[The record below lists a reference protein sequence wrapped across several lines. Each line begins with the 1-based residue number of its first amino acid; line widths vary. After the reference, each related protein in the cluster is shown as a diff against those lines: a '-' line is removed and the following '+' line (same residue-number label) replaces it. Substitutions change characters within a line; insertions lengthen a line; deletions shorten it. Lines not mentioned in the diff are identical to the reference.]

1 MSSDIF
7 FVSFRRLLCCLLLVA
22 CVCLYLFLFFFKL
35 SGDHRDLHVLTHSFP
50 TRRSSDLVRS
60 HDHFNTTIYS
70 YSDRYRGVYNDR
82 MVLFM
87 NADDRA
93 ERGLAP
99 KARVA
104 VETISGDG
112 VSRRVEGL
120 TVIDYPMPRGSLAGY
135 FPELNPLLPLDHYD
149 PTSGT
154 PAAKAIPV
162 LVTAV

>member
-1 MSSDIF
+1 ML
-7 FVSFRRLLCCLLLVA
+7 RLA
-22 CVCLYLFLFFFKL
+22 
-35 SGDHRDLHVLTHSFP
+35 T
-50 TRRSSDLVRS
+50 VRS
-60 HDHFNTTIYS
+60 HDQFNTTIYS

-120 TVIDYPMPRGSLAGY
+120 TVIDYRSEEHTSELQSLMRLSYAGFCLKKKKRY
-135 FPELNPLLPLDHYD
+135 
-149 PTSGT
+149 TQS
-154 PAAKAIPV
+154 
-162 LVTAV
+162 

>member
-1 MSSDIF
+1 MVVF
-7 FVSFRRLLCCLLLVA
+7 FLRIRRPPRSTRTDTLFPYTTLFR
-22 CVCLYLFLFFFKL
+22 
-35 SGDHRDLHVLTHSFP
+35 S
-50 TRRSSDLVRS
+50 
-60 HDHFNTTIYS
+60 
-70 YSDRYRGVYNDR
+70 
-82 MVLFM
+82 
-87 NADDRA
+87 
-93 ERGLAP
+93 GLAP

>member
-1 MSSDIF
+1 
-7 FVSFRRLLCCLLLVA
+7 
-22 CVCLYLFLFFFKL
+22 
-35 SGDHRDLHVLTHSFP
+35 
-50 TRRSSDLVRS
+50 
-60 HDHFNTTIYS
+60 
-70 YSDRYRGVYNDR
+70 

-135 FPELNPLLPLDHYD
+135 FPALNPLLPLDHYD

-154 PAAKAIPV
+154 TAARSEERRVGKEWVSKGRYRGSPV
-162 LVTAV
+162 